1 MKVYKCRKIVKGIG
15 CGEAIVSTDA
25 MCFYLTDPE
34 TGTVIERNHAIHG
47 KSIANKVLDAEV
59 WQRQLSRQV
68 DGFYQLWVK
77 NNLPAAILVDTE
89 PVIVSSA
96 VMVGCTMV
104 DKMDTDPY
112 ETIEDGDYVE
122 VDADKGEIRVRKR
135 NRHTGSY
142 APQGRF
148 L

>member
-1 MKVYKCRKIVKGIG
+1 MSEDMKVYKCRKIVKGIG
-15 CGEAIVSTDA
+15 CGEAIVATAATCVDRP
-25 MCFYLTDPE
+25 DPE

-47 KSIANKVLDAEV
+47 KSIANKVLV
-59 WQRQLSRQV
+59 LKSGKGSSVVQV

-77 NNLPAAILVDTE
+77 NNLPAAIILVDTE

-112 ETIEDGDYVE
+112 EAIEDGDYVE
-122 VDADKGEIRVRKR
+122 VDADKGEIRVRKKK
-135 NRHTGSY
+135 
-142 APQGRF
+142 
-148 L
+148 